1 MPTLPIAAVGVEE
14 IIWVVILIFWGIAQM
29 ASKARKAKQPPR
41 PYPGRRPTPHDQ
53 EIREMMEQLAG
64 RSAHR
69 PVVIKQEEEEDEE
82 DDIFAAPYALPKPP
96 PVQQKRPAPAPSI
109 PVWQPPPSRRRL
121 VPDQPIEPS
130 PAFAAIADITDIADI
145 APMLTAEQ
153 HVAEQ
158 LRTQL
163 GSGLS
168 AAGLPLKIQGASLS
182 GAASVPMLN
191 LAQHHGAPLL
201 NVRELRRSVPLKKAI
216 LAKIILDTPRAL
228 SPYSAHTQH

>member
-1 MPTLPIAAVGVEE
+1 M
-14 IIWVVILIFWGIAQM
+14 VILIFWGIAQM

-64 RSAHR
+64 RPAQR
-69 PVVIKQEEEEDEE
+69 PIVIEQEEEEDED

-96 PVQQKRPAPAPSI
+96 PVQQKRPASAPSI
-109 PVWQPPPSRRRL
+109 PVWQPPPQRP
-121 VPDQPIEPS
+121 VPERPIEPS

-182 GAASVPMLN
+182 GATSVPMLN

-201 NVRELRRSVPLKKAI
+201 NLRELRRSVPLKKAI
-216 LAKIILDTPRAL
+216 LAKIILDAPRAL